1 MRRKKNTFQEFQ
13 NKTYFYNMDKIKLQ
27 TDREEL
33 KRNREKFEKEKK
45 EFKNIFKQKL
55 EQEVRWIDEQKELLQ
70 IDRNNMSESKKKMKI
85 ELQKCMDKI

>member
-1 MRRKKNTFQEFQ
+1 
-13 NKTYFYNMDKIKLQ
+13 MDKIKLQ